1 MTSSHQS
8 PSIAAF
14 AASGAMAG
22 ALSAFV
28 FCVIHQ
34 LIISSIWFAI
44 GAMLV
49 AGAVCGMCLAWS
61 YALGIRHHTVRTW
74 IQYNALYVGTLIG
87 LGITS
92 LITFEPVTTIPALLR
107 SNAPPRAL
115 IAQALPMTALF
126 TAGSAVLLTVLYRPG
141 WRGAGA
147 ILVTTVVV
155 VLLLG
160 LNISILG
167 LVFVPKALS
176 YVLAEVLVLT
186 ISLALVYAG
195 SMGFIW
201 RDTLRHR
208 AVSG

>member
-1 MTSSHQS
+1 
-8 PSIAAF
+8 
-14 AASGAMAG
+14 MAG

-49 AGAVCGMCLAWS
+49 AGGVCGACLAWS
-61 YALGIRHHTVRTW
+61 YALTIKTQTVRSW
-74 IQYNALYVGTLIG
+74 FEYNALYVCTLVG

-92 LITFEPVTTIPALLR
+92 LAMFEPVTTIPALLK

-115 IAQALPMTALF
+115 IAQALPITALF
-126 TAGSAVLLTVLYRPG
+126 TAGCAALLTVLYRPG

-147 ILVTTVVV
+147 IFVTTVLV
-155 VLLLG
+155 VLFLG

-167 LVFVPKALS
+167 LVFVPRALF
-176 YVLAEVLVLT
+176 YVLAEVLALIV
-186 ISLALVYAG
+186 SLALVYAG
-195 SMGFIW
+195 SMALIW
-201 RDTLRHR
+201 RDSLRHR
-208 AVSG
+208 SRSVVAREGTGNPEVGHED